1 MSDSLCP
8 RRTTWSR
15 GGPRTD
21 NDPCRAAGPTV
32 PGDRAPRD
40 GRSPRTHAQCGVRAV
55 RSCGPPSQRDGA
67 CNAARPRNPA
77 SLRCGRGAPKSGRGC
92 VQSRQARSLASL
104 RCGIGPRGLRDAA
117 DKRAKPGTSRCEGQ
131 RSAEVCRSAVS
142 GAVTTAKGLARPIP
156 IPRTRYPS
164 SKARAIDA
172 LGLTPREPF
181 FAVGFA
187 GHNDRELCRTH
198 VRPRP

>member
-8 RRTTWSR
+8 RRTTWSCR
-15 GGPRTD
+15 VLRPDGDTAGSASRRSAVVSGPSAAADGGPWGRT
-21 NDPCRAAGPTV
+21 PARC
-32 PGDRAPRD
+32 
-40 GRSPRTHAQCGVRAV
+40 AV
-55 RSCGPPSQRDGA
+55 RRACCASLPHPSQRAGA
-67 CNAARPRNPA
+67 CNAARSRNPA
-77 SLRCGRGAPKSGRGC
+77 SLRCGRGVPKSARGC

-117 DKRAKPGTSRCEGQ
+117 GKRAKSGTSRCEAQ

-172 LGLTPREPF
+172 LGLTPREPL

-187 GHNDRELCRTH
+187 GA
-198 VRPRP
+198 